1 MEGGNEEGREKGRAE
16 EGKTWTGEMNEMKE
30 KGDVQWMKTRVKQR
44 HPGGGGGGGCET
56 PVEAS
61 LF

>member
-44 HPGGGGGGGCET
+44 HPGGGGGR
-56 PVEAS
+56 
-61 LF
+61 